1 MAGIGALVAN
11 IVTTFDPKGI
21 NNAKKSLLGLTDT
34 SLSSAK
40 KQKIAMGMI
49 GGAFAAAGVAA
60 GAFAVKIGRD
70 GVRAALED
78 QKSLAALNKT
88 LTNLGYGSTTEAVD
102 KFIKS
107 LQFSTGVSDDELR
120 PALSRLVV
128 ATGDLTQAQKL
139 LTLSQDIS
147 AGTGKDLES
156 VTSALA
162 KAALGQTTALG
173 RLGVGIDKTTLA
185 SGDLNQ
191 ITDALG
197 KKFEGQAAA
206 AADTFAGKLAILNQ
220 GVNEAQE
227 SIGYALLNSVENVSD
242 AMGYGAGGLAEQ
254 VALAGESVSQIII
267 GISDLTV
274 RFLTFIGVTEDASDA
289 TEGLETAQVGLFDK
303 LLAGI
308 PILGTYLLALKGIGA
323 EALKR
328 DPSLGFTL
336 EDQRKLAEQAA
347 ATAEAARQQA
357 KEEQAAAKAKAEAE
371 KAAAE
376 ALRKQKQAAE
386 DLLRQQERLTKSS
399 AEFAK
404 FVAGTS
410 PTTLQGSL
418 DAASGALDD
427 MRNSFSG
434 VKSISEESVDKF
446 DELTNVIRDRFSNA
460 LSEAQS
466 RLDDAKQAFNDFK
479 NSISTTITGTIDFA
493 SAVEETDFLTGLE
506 AQATKA
512 LKFSDRVKTLLSLG
526 LSEKG
531 IQQVLNA
538 GADAGIAIADS
549 IIAGGTSVVLK
560 VNQLLTS
567 VSTVADEVGLQGA
580 NMFYSAGV
588 SQGQALVDGI
598 KASII
603 AAGAEIANLSAS
615 LVGAGAVI
623 PPAPPA
629 PPAPTTGNGGA
640 PSPQKS
646 TKSLLTTSQFAKASN
661 ILKSSGSAA
670 GSYTALA
677 YALQNKTIRMAKG
690 GIAFGPTSALIGEA
704 GPEAVIPLS
713 GGNSGVLGNTYNI
726 VVNAGIGTNGA
737 QVGQQIV
744 DAIKKYE
751 RTSGQ
756 VFARA

>member
-40 KQKIAMGMI
+40 KQKIAMGLI
-49 GGAFAAAGVAA
+49 GGAFATAGVAA
-60 GAFAVKIGRD
+60 GAFAVKIGKD

-88 LTNLGYGSTTEAVD
+88 LTNLGYGATTESVD

-156 VTSALA
+156 VTSALS

-173 RLGVGIDKTTLA
+173 KLGVGISKATLA
-185 SGDLNQ
+185 SGDLDK

-197 KKFEGQAAA
+197 KKFAGQAAA
-206 AADTFAGKLAILNQ
+206 AADTFSGKLAILSQ

-227 SIGYALLNSVENVSD
+227 SIGYALLNSVENISD
-242 AMGYGAGGLAEQ
+242 AMGYGAGGFAEQ
-254 VALAGESVSQIII
+254 VALAGESVSEIIL
-267 GISDLTV
+267 GISDLTI
-274 RFLTFIGVTEDASDA
+274 RFLTFVGVTEDAANA
-289 TEGLETAQVGLFDK
+289 TQDLETAQVGLFDK
-303 LLAGI
+303 IIAGI
-308 PILGTYLLALKGIGA
+308 PILGTYLLTLKGIGA

-328 DPSLGFTL
+328 DPSLGFTI
-336 EDQRKLAEQAA
+336 EDQRKLAAQTEATAA
-347 ATAEAARQQA
+347 AAREQA
-357 KEEQAAAKAKAEAE
+357 KEEQEAAKAKAKAE
-371 KAAAE
+371 KEAAD
-376 ALRKQKQAAE
+376 ALRKQEQAAA

-399 AEFAK
+399 ADFAK

-410 PTTLQGSL
+410 PLTVQGSL
-418 DAASGALDD
+418 DAASGSLND
-427 MRNSFSG
+427 MRNSFTG
-434 VKSISEESVDKF
+434 VKNITEESVDKF
-446 DELTNVIRDRFSNA
+446 DELTNVIQDRFSNA

-466 RLDDAKQAFNDFK
+466 QLDDAKQAFNDFK
-479 NSISTTITGTIDFA
+479 TSISNTITGTINFA

-506 AQATKA
+506 AQASKA
-512 LKFSDRVKTLLSLG
+512 IQFSQRLNTLLTLG
-526 LSEKG
+526 LSERG

-538 GADAGIAIADS
+538 GADAGIAIADQ
-549 IIAGGTSVVLK
+549 IIAGGSTVVVK
-560 VNQLLTS
+560 VNELLNA
-567 VSTVADEVGLQGA
+567 VSTVADQVGLQGA

-588 SQGQALVDGI
+588 TQGESLVAGI
-598 KASII
+598 KAAII

-615 LVGAGAVI
+615 LVGAGAI
-623 PPAPPA
+623 LPPAPPA
-629 PPAPTTGNGGA
+629 PPAPSTSGGGTN
-640 PSPQKS
+640 PSPKA
-646 TKSLLTTSQFAKASN
+646 TGLLTTSQFAKASN
-661 ILKSSGSAA
+661 ILKTSGSAA

-690 GIAFGPTSALIGEA
+690 GIALGPTNALIGEA

-713 GGNSGVLGNTYNI
+713 GTNSAGLGTSYNI

-744 DAIKKYE
+744 EAIKKYE

>member
-40 KQKIAMGMI
+40 KQKIAMGLI
-49 GGAFAAAGVAA
+49 GGAFTAAGVAA
-60 GAFAVKIGRD
+60 GAFAVKIGKD
-70 GVRAALED
+70 GVRAALDD

-88 LTNLGYGSTTEAVD
+88 LTNLGYGATTETVD
-102 KFIKS
+102 RFIKS

-156 VTSALA
+156 VTSALS

-173 RLGVGIDKTTLA
+173 KLGVGISKATLA
-185 SGDLNQ
+185 SGDLDK

-197 KKFEGQAAA
+197 KKFAGQAAV
-206 AADTFAGKLAILNQ
+206 AADTFSGKLAILSQ

-227 SIGYALLNSVENVSD
+227 SIGYALLNSVENISD
-242 AMGYGAGGLAEQ
+242 AMGYGAGGFAEQ
-254 VALAGESVSQIII
+254 VALAGESVSEIIL
-267 GISDLTV
+267 GVSDLTI
-274 RFLTFIGVTEDASDA
+274 RFLTFIGVTEDAANA
-289 TEGLETAQVGLFDK
+289 TDDLETAQTGLFDK
-303 LLAGI
+303 ILAGI
-308 PILGTYLLALKGIGA
+308 PILGTYLLTLKGIGA

-328 DPSLGFTL
+328 DPSLGFTI
-336 EDQRKLAEQAA
+336 EDQRKLAAQTEATAA
-347 ATAEAARQQA
+347 AAREQA
-357 KEEQAAAKAKAEAE
+357 KEEQEAAKAKAKAE
-371 KAAAE
+371 KEAAD
-376 ALRKQKQAAE
+376 ALRKQEQAAA

-399 AEFAK
+399 ADFAK

-410 PTTLQGSL
+410 PLTVQGSL
-418 DAASGALDD
+418 DAASASLND

-434 VKSISEESVDKF
+434 VKNITEESVDKF
-446 DELTNVIRDRFSNA
+446 DELTNVIQDRFSNA

-466 RLDDAKQAFNDFK
+466 QLDDAKQAFNDFK
-479 NSISTTITGTIDFA
+479 TSISNTITGTINFA

-506 AQATKA
+506 AQASKA
-512 LKFSDRVKTLLSLG
+512 IQFSQRLNTLLTLG
-526 LSEKG
+526 LSERG

-538 GADAGIAIADS
+538 GADAGIAIADQ
-549 IIAGGTSVVLK
+549 IIAGGSTVVVK
-560 VNQLLTS
+560 VNELLNA
-567 VSTVADEVGLQGA
+567 VSTVADQVGLQGA

-588 SQGQALVDGI
+588 TQGESLVAGI
-598 KASII
+598 KAAII

-615 LVGAGAVI
+615 LVGAGAI
-623 PPAPPA
+623 LPPAPPA
-629 PPAPTTGNGGA
+629 PPAPSTSGGGTNPPPKATG
-640 PSPQKS
+640 
-646 TKSLLTTSQFAKASN
+646 LLTTSQFAKASN
-661 ILKSSGSAA
+661 ILKTSGSAA

-690 GIAFGPTSALIGEA
+690 GIALGPTNALIGEA

-713 GGNSGVLGNTYNI
+713 GTNSAGLGTSYNI

-744 DAIKKYE
+744 EAIKKYE

>member
-40 KQKIAMGMI
+40 KQKIAMGLI
-49 GGAFAAAGVAA
+49 GGAFATAGVAA
-60 GAFAVKIGRD
+60 GAFAIKIGKD

-88 LTNLGYGSTTEAVD
+88 LTNLGYGATTESVD

-156 VTSALA
+156 VTSALS

-173 RLGVGIDKTTLA
+173 KLGVGISKATLA
-185 SGDLNQ
+185 SGDLDK

-197 KKFEGQAAA
+197 KKFAGQAAA
-206 AADTFAGKLAILNQ
+206 AADTFSGKLAILSQ

-227 SIGYALLNSVENVSD
+227 SIGYALLNSVENISD
-242 AMGYGAGGLAEQ
+242 AMGYGAGGFAEQ
-254 VALAGESVSQIII
+254 VALAGESVSEIIL
-267 GISDLTV
+267 GISDLTI
-274 RFLTFIGVTEDASDA
+274 RFLTFVGVTEDAANA
-289 TEGLETAQVGLFDK
+289 TQDLETAQVGLFDK
-303 LLAGI
+303 IIAGI
-308 PILGTYLLALKGIGA
+308 PILGTYLLTLKGIGA

-328 DPSLGFTL
+328 DPSLGFTI
-336 EDQRKLAEQAA
+336 EDQRKLAAQTEATAA
-347 ATAEAARQQA
+347 AAREQA
-357 KEEQAAAKAKAEAE
+357 KEEQEAAKAKAKAE
-371 KAAAE
+371 KEAAD
-376 ALRKQKQAAE
+376 ALRKQEQAAA

-399 AEFAK
+399 ADFAK

-410 PTTLQGSL
+410 PLTVQGSL
-418 DAASGALDD
+418 DAASGSLND
-427 MRNSFSG
+427 MRNSFTG
-434 VKSISEESVDKF
+434 VKNITEESVDKF
-446 DELTNVIRDRFSNA
+446 DELTNVIQDRFSNA

-466 RLDDAKQAFNDFK
+466 QLDDAKQAFNDFK
-479 NSISTTITGTIDFA
+479 TSISNTITGTINFA

-506 AQATKA
+506 AQASKA
-512 LKFSDRVKTLLSLG
+512 IQFSQRLNTLLTLG
-526 LSEKG
+526 LSERG

-538 GADAGIAIADS
+538 GADAGIAIADQ
-549 IIAGGTSVVLK
+549 IIAGGSTVVVK
-560 VNQLLTS
+560 VNELLNA
-567 VSTVADEVGLQGA
+567 VSTVADQVGLQGA

-588 SQGQALVDGI
+588 TQGESLVAGI
-598 KASII
+598 KAAII

-615 LVGAGAVI
+615 LVGAGAI
-623 PPAPPA
+623 LPPAPPA
-629 PPAPTTGNGGA
+629 PPAPSTSGGGTNPPPKATG
-640 PSPQKS
+640 
-646 TKSLLTTSQFAKASN
+646 LLTTSQFAKASN
-661 ILKSSGSAA
+661 ILKTSGSAA

-690 GIAFGPTSALIGEA
+690 GIALGPTNALIGEA

-713 GGNSGVLGNTYNI
+713 GTNSAGLGTSYNI

-744 DAIKKYE
+744 EAIKKYE

>member
-1 MAGIGALVAN
+1 MAGMGALVAN

-21 NNAKKSLLGLTDT
+21 NNAKRSLLGLTDA
-34 SLSSAK
+34 SVSSSK
-40 KQKIAMGMI
+40 KQKIAMGLI

-88 LTNLGYGSTTEAVD
+88 LTNLGYGETTQAVD

-156 VTSALA
+156 VTSALS
-162 KAALGQTTALG
+162 KAALGQTTALS

-185 SGDLNQ
+185 SGDLDK

-242 AMGYGAGGLAEQ
+242 AMGYSTGGLANQ
-254 VALAGESVSQIII
+254 VALAGESISAIII
-267 GISDLTV
+267 GISDVSV
-274 RFLTFIGVTEDASDA
+274 RFLNFVGIADDA
-289 TEGLETAQVGLFDK
+289 TSATKDFEEAQVSLFDK
-303 LLAGI
+303 ILASI
-308 PILGTYLLALKGIGA
+308 PVVGTYALKLKEIGLA
-323 EALKR
+323 ALKR
-328 DPSLGFTL
+328 DPSLGFTI
-336 EDQRKLAEQAA
+336 EDQRKLAEQSA
-347 ATAEAARQQA
+347 ATAAAAREQA
-357 KEEQAAAKAKAEAE
+357 KEEQAAAKAKAKAE
-371 KAAAE
+371 KEAAD
-376 ALRKQKQAAE
+376 ALRKQEQAAA
-386 DLLRQQERLTKSS
+386 DLLRQQERLTQSS
-399 AEFAK
+399 ADFAK
-404 FVAGTS
+404 FMAGTS
-410 PTTLQGSL
+410 PTTVQGSL
-418 DAASGALDD
+418 DAASNSLSTL
-427 MRNSFSG
+427 RNSFTD
-434 VKSISEESVDKF
+434 VKNITEESVDQF
-446 DELTNVIRDRFSNA
+446 DELTNIIQDRFSNA

-466 RLDDAKQAFNDFK
+466 QLDDAKQSFTDFK
-479 NSISTTITGTIDFA
+479 NSISSTITGTINFA

-506 AQATKA
+506 AQASKA
-512 LKFSDRVKTLLSLG
+512 IQFSDRVNKLLTLG
-526 LSEKG
+526 LSERG
-531 IQQVLNA
+531 IQEVLNA
-538 GADAGIAIADS
+538 GADAGIAIADQ
-549 IIAGGTSVVLK
+549 IIAGGSTVVVK
-560 VNQLLTS
+560 VNELLNS
-567 VSTVADEVGLQGA
+567 VATVADQVGLQGA

-588 SQGQALVDGI
+588 AQGESLVAGI
-598 KASII
+598 KAAII

-615 LVGAGAVI
+615 LVGAGAVL

-629 PPAPTTGNGGA
+629 PPAPSTGNNGFT
-640 PSPQKS
+640 PSPKK
-646 TKSLLTTSQFAKASN
+646 TGLLTTSQFAKASN
-661 ILKSSGSAA
+661 ILKTSGSAA

-677 YALQNKTIRMAKG
+677 YALQNKTVRMAKG
-690 GIAFGPTSALIGEA
+690 GIALGPTSALIGEA

-713 GGNSGVLGNTYNI
+713 GSNRGLGNTFNI
-726 VVNAGIGTNGA
+726 TVNAGIGTSGA
-737 QVGQQIV
+737 QIGRDIV
-744 DAIKKYE
+744 EMIQRYE

>member
-40 KQKIAMGMI
+40 KQKIAMGLI
-49 GGAFAAAGVAA
+49 GGAFATAGVAA
-60 GAFAVKIGRD
+60 GAFAVKIGKD

-88 LTNLGYGSTTEAVD
+88 LTNLGYGATTESVD

-156 VTSALA
+156 VTSALS

-173 RLGVGIDKTTLA
+173 KLGVGISKATLA
-185 SGDLNQ
+185 SGDLDK

-197 KKFEGQAAA
+197 KKFAGQAAA
-206 AADTFAGKLAILNQ
+206 AADTFSGKLAILSQ

-227 SIGYALLNSVENVSD
+227 SIGYALLNSVENISD
-242 AMGYGAGGLAEQ
+242 AMGYGAGGFAEQ
-254 VALAGESVSQIII
+254 VALAGESVSEIIL
-267 GISDLTV
+267 GISDLTI
-274 RFLTFIGVTEDASDA
+274 RFLTFVGVTEDAANA
-289 TEGLETAQVGLFDK
+289 TQDLETAQVGLFDK
-303 LLAGI
+303 ILAGI
-308 PILGTYLLALKGIGA
+308 PILGTYLLTLKGIGA

-328 DPSLGFTL
+328 DPSLGFTI
-336 EDQRKLAEQAA
+336 EDQRKLAAQTEATAA
-347 ATAEAARQQA
+347 AAREQA
-357 KEEQAAAKAKAEAE
+357 KEEQEAAKAKAKAE
-371 KAAAE
+371 KEAAD
-376 ALRKQKQAAE
+376 ALRKQEQAAA

-399 AEFAK
+399 ADFAK

-410 PTTLQGSL
+410 PLTVQGSL
-418 DAASGALDD
+418 DAASGSLND

-434 VKSISEESVDKF
+434 VKNITEESVDKF
-446 DELTNVIRDRFSNA
+446 DELTNVIQDRFSNA

-466 RLDDAKQAFNDFK
+466 QLDDAKQAFNDFK
-479 NSISTTITGTIDFA
+479 TSISNTITGTINFA

-506 AQATKA
+506 AQASKA
-512 LKFSDRVKTLLSLG
+512 IQFSQRLNTLLTLG
-526 LSEKG
+526 LSERG

-538 GADAGIAIADS
+538 GADAGIAIADQ
-549 IIAGGTSVVLK
+549 IIAGGSTVVVK
-560 VNQLLTS
+560 VNELLNA
-567 VSTVADEVGLQGA
+567 VSTVADQVGLQGA

-588 SQGQALVDGI
+588 TQGESLVAGI
-598 KASII
+598 KAAII

-615 LVGAGAVI
+615 LVGAGAI
-623 PPAPPA
+623 LPPAPPA
-629 PPAPTTGNGGA
+629 PPAPSTSGGGTNPPPKATG
-640 PSPQKS
+640 
-646 TKSLLTTSQFAKASN
+646 LLTTSQFAKASN
-661 ILKSSGSAA
+661 ILKTSGSAA

-690 GIAFGPTSALIGEA
+690 GIALGPTNALIGEA

-713 GGNSGVLGNTYNI
+713 GTNSAGLGTSYNI

-744 DAIKKYE
+744 EAIKKYE

>member
-1 MAGIGALVAN
+1 MAGMGALVAN

-21 NNAKKSLLGLTDT
+21 NNAKRSLLGLTDA
-34 SLSSAK
+34 SVSSSK
-40 KQKIAMGMI
+40 KQKIAMGLI

-78 QKSLAALNKT
+78 QKSLTALNKT
-88 LTNLGYGSTTEAVD
+88 LTNLGYGATTESVE

-128 ATGDLTQAQKL
+128 ATGDLTKAQQL

-156 VTSALA
+156 VTSALS
-162 KAALGQTTALG
+162 KAALGQTTALS

-185 SGDLNQ
+185 SGDLDK

-227 SIGYALLNSVENVSD
+227 SIGYALLNSVESVSD

-274 RFLTFIGVTEDASDA
+274 RFLTFIGVTEDAASA
-289 TEGLETAQVGLFDK
+289 TDDLETAQVGLFDK
-303 LLAGI
+303 ILAGI

-336 EDQRKLAEQAA
+336 EDQRKLAAQAEATAA
-347 ATAEAARQQA
+347 AAREQA
-357 KEEQAAAKAKAEAE
+357 KEEQQAAKAKAKAE
-371 KAAAE
+371 KDAAD
-376 ALRKQKQAAE
+376 ALRKQEQAAE
-386 DLLRQQERLTKSS
+386 NLLRQQERLTKSS

-410 PTTLQGSL
+410 PTTVQGSL
-418 DAASGALDD
+418 DAASLALND

-434 VKSISEESVDKF
+434 VKTITEESVDKF
-446 DELTNVIRDRFSNA
+446 DDLTNVIKDRFSNA
-460 LSEAQS
+460 LSDAQNQ
-466 RLDDAKQAFNDFK
+466 LEDAKQAFNDFK
-479 NSISTTITGTIDFA
+479 SSISNTITGTINFA
-493 SAVEETDFLTGLE
+493 SAIEETDFLTGLQ
-506 AQATKA
+506 AQAAKA
-512 LKFSDRVKTLLSLG
+512 IKFSERINTLLTLG
-526 LSEKG
+526 LSERG
-531 IQQVLNA
+531 LQEVLNA
-538 GADAGIAIADS
+538 GTDAGTAIADQ
-549 IIAGGTSVVLK
+549 IIAGGSTVVVK
-560 VNQLLTS
+560 VNELLNS
-567 VSTVADEVGLQGA
+567 VSTVADQVGQQGA
-580 NMFYSAGV
+580 SMFYSAGV
-588 SQGQALVDGI
+588 AQGQSLVDGI

-615 LVGAGAVI
+615 LVGAGAVL

-629 PPAPTTGNGGA
+629 PPAPSTGTSGT
-640 PSPQKS
+640 PSAGKG

-661 ILKSSGSAA
+661 ILKTSGTAA

-677 YALQNKTIRMAKG
+677 FALSNKTIKMARG
-690 GIAFGPTSALIGEA
+690 GIVMGPTNALIGEA

-713 GGNSGVLGNTYNI
+713 GSNSGGLGTTINI
-726 VVNAGIGTNGA
+726 TVNAGIGTSGS
-737 QVGQQIV
+737 QVGREIV

-751 RTSGQ
+751 RTSGP
-756 VFARA
+756 VFASA

>member
-40 KQKIAMGMI
+40 KQKIAMGLI
-49 GGAFAAAGVAA
+49 GGAFTAAGVAA
-60 GAFAVKIGRD
+60 GAFAVKIGKD

-88 LTNLGYGSTTEAVD
+88 LTNLGYGATTETVD
-102 KFIKS
+102 RFIKS

-156 VTSALA
+156 VTSALS

-173 RLGVGIDKTTLA
+173 KLGVGISKATLA
-185 SGDLNQ
+185 SGDLDK

-197 KKFEGQAAA
+197 KKFAGQAAA
-206 AADTFAGKLAILNQ
+206 AADTFSGKLAILSQ

-227 SIGYALLNSVENVSD
+227 SIGYALLNSVENISD
-242 AMGYGAGGLAEQ
+242 AMGYGAGGFAEQ
-254 VALAGESVSQIII
+254 VALAGESVSEIIL
-267 GISDLTV
+267 GVSDLTI
-274 RFLTFIGVTEDASDA
+274 RFLTFIGVTEDAA
-289 TEGLETAQVGLFDK
+289 TATDDLETAQTGLFDK
-303 LLAGI
+303 ILAGI
-308 PILGTYLLALKGIGA
+308 PILGTYLLTLKGIGA

-328 DPSLGFTL
+328 DPSLGFTI
-336 EDQRKLAEQAA
+336 EDQRKLAAQTEATAA
-347 ATAEAARQQA
+347 AAREQA
-357 KEEQAAAKAKAEAE
+357 KEEQEAAKAKAKAE
-371 KAAAE
+371 KEAAD
-376 ALRKQKQAAE
+376 ALRKQEQAAA

-399 AEFAK
+399 ADFAK

-410 PTTLQGSL
+410 PLTVQGSL
-418 DAASGALDD
+418 DAASASLND

-434 VKSISEESVDKF
+434 VKNITEESVDKF
-446 DELTNVIRDRFSNA
+446 DELTNVIQDRFSNA

-466 RLDDAKQAFNDFK
+466 QLDDAKQAFNDFK
-479 NSISTTITGTIDFA
+479 TSISNTITGTINFA

-506 AQATKA
+506 AQASKA
-512 LKFSDRVKTLLSLG
+512 IQFSQRLNTLLTLG
-526 LSEKG
+526 LSERG

-538 GADAGIAIADS
+538 GADAGIAIADQ
-549 IIAGGTSVVLK
+549 IIAGGSTVVVK
-560 VNQLLTS
+560 VNELLNA
-567 VSTVADEVGLQGA
+567 VSTVADQVGLQGA

-588 SQGQALVDGI
+588 AQGESLVAGI
-598 KASII
+598 KAAII

-615 LVGAGAVI
+615 LVGAGAI
-623 PPAPPA
+623 LPPAPPA
-629 PPAPTTGNGGA
+629 PPAPSTSGGGTNPPPKATG
-640 PSPQKS
+640 
-646 TKSLLTTSQFAKASN
+646 LLTTSQFAKASN
-661 ILKSSGSAA
+661 ILKTSGSAA

-690 GIAFGPTSALIGEA
+690 GIALGPTNALIGEA

-713 GGNSGVLGNTYNI
+713 GSKSGALGATYNI

-744 DAIKKYE
+744 EAIKKYE

>member
-21 NNAKKSLLGLTDT
+21 NNAKRSLLGLTDT

-60 GAFAVKIGRD
+60 GAFAVKIGKD
-70 GVRAALED
+70 GVRAALDD

-88 LTNLGYGSTTEAVD
+88 LTNLGYGATTEAVD
-102 KFIKS
+102 KFINS
-107 LQFSTGVSDDELR
+107 LQFATGVSDDELR

-147 AGTGKDLES
+147 AGTGKDLETVS
-156 VTSALA
+156 SALA
-162 KAALGQTTALG
+162 KAAQGQTTALG
-173 RLGVGIDKTTLA
+173 KLGVGISKTTLA

-191 ITDALG
+191 ITDTLG

-206 AADTFAGKLAILNQ
+206 AADTFAGKLAILSR
-220 GVNEAQE
+220 GVDEAQE
-227 SIGYALLNSVENVSD
+227 NIGYALLNSVENVSD
-242 AMGYGAGGLAEQ
+242 AMGYGAGGFAEQ
-254 VALAGESVSQIII
+254 VALAGESVSQIIL
-267 GISDLTV
+267 GVSDLTV
-274 RFLTFIGVTEDASDA
+274 RFLTFIGVTEDAASA
-289 TEGLETAQVGLFDK
+289 TDDLEVAQASLFDK
-303 LLAGI
+303 ILAGI
-308 PILGTYLLALKGIGA
+308 PILGTYLLTLKGIGA

-336 EDQRKLAEQAA
+336 EDQRKLAEQTEATAA
-347 ATAEAARQQA
+347 AAREQA
-357 KEEQAAAKAKAEAE
+357 KEEQAAAKAKAKAE
-371 KAAAE
+371 KEAAD
-376 ALRKQKQAAE
+376 ALRKQEQAAA

-404 FVAGTS
+404 FAAGTS
-410 PTTLQGSL
+410 PTTVQGSL
-418 DAASGALDD
+418 DAASGSLND
-427 MRNSFSG
+427 MRNSFTG
-434 VKSISEESVDKF
+434 VKNITEESVDKF
-446 DELTNVIRDRFSNA
+446 DELTNIIQDRFSNA

-466 RLDDAKQAFNDFK
+466 QLDDAKQAFNDFK
-479 NSISTTITGTIDFA
+479 NSISSTITGTINFA

-506 AQATKA
+506 AQASKA
-512 LKFSDRVKTLLSLG
+512 IQFSDRVNKLLTLG
-526 LSEKG
+526 LSERG
-531 IQQVLNA
+531 IQEVLNA
-538 GADAGIAIADS
+538 GADAGIAIADQ
-549 IIAGGTSVVLK
+549 IIAGGSTVVVK
-560 VNQLLTS
+560 VNELLNS
-567 VSTVADEVGLQGA
+567 VATVADQVGLQGA

-588 SQGQALVDGI
+588 AQGESLVAGI
-598 KASII
+598 KAAII

-629 PPAPTTGNGGA
+629 PPAPSTGNNGFTPPPKKTG
-640 PSPQKS
+640 
-646 TKSLLTTSQFAKASN
+646 LLTTSQFAKASN
-661 ILKSSGSAA
+661 ILKTSGSAA

-677 YALQNKTIRMAKG
+677 YALQNKTVRMAKG
-690 GIAFGPTSALIGEA
+690 GIALGPTSALIGEA

-713 GGNSGVLGNTYNI
+713 GSNRGLGNTFNI
-726 VVNAGIGTNGA
+726 TVNAGIGTSGA
-737 QVGQQIV
+737 QIGRDIV
-744 DAIKKYE
+744 EMIQRYE

>member
-1 MAGIGALVAN
+1 MAGMGALVAN

-21 NNAKKSLLGLTDT
+21 NNAKRSLLGLTDA
-34 SLSSAK
+34 SVSSSK
-40 KQKIAMGMI
+40 KQKIAMGLI

-88 LTNLGYGSTTEAVD
+88 LTNLGYGETTQAVD

-156 VTSALA
+156 VTSALS
-162 KAALGQTTALG
+162 KAALGQTTALS

-185 SGDLNQ
+185 SGDLDK

-227 SIGYALLNSVENVSD
+227 SIGYALLNSVESVSD
-242 AMGYGAGGLAEQ
+242 AMGYSTGGLAEQ

-267 GISDLTV
+267 GVSDLTV
-274 RFLTFIGVTEDASDA
+274 RFLTFIGVTEDAASA
-289 TEGLETAQVGLFDK
+289 TDDLETAQVSLFDK
-303 LLAGI
+303 IIAGI

-336 EDQRKLAEQAA
+336 EDQRKLAEQSA
-347 ATAEAARQQA
+347 ATAAAAREQA
-357 KEEQAAAKAKAEAE
+357 KQEQEAAKAKAKAE
-371 KAAAE
+371 KEAAD
-376 ALRKQKQAAE
+376 ALRKQEQAAA
-386 DLLRQQERLTKSS
+386 DLLRQQERLTQSS
-399 AEFAK
+399 ADFAK
-404 FVAGTS
+404 FMAGTS
-410 PTTLQGSL
+410 PTTVQGSL
-418 DAASGALDD
+418 EAASNSLSTL
-427 MRNSFSG
+427 RNSFTG
-434 VKSISEESVDKF
+434 VKNITEESVDQF
-446 DELTNVIRDRFSNA
+446 DELTNIIQDRFSNA

-466 RLDDAKQAFNDFK
+466 QLDDAKQSFTDFK
-479 NSISTTITGTIDFA
+479 NSISSTITGTINFA

-506 AQATKA
+506 AQASKA
-512 LKFSDRVKTLLSLG
+512 IQFSDRVNKLLTLG
-526 LSEKG
+526 LSERG
-531 IQQVLNA
+531 IQEVLNA
-538 GADAGIAIADS
+538 GADAGIAIADQ
-549 IIAGGTSVVLK
+549 IIAGGSTVVVK
-560 VNQLLTS
+560 VNELLNS
-567 VSTVADEVGLQGA
+567 VATVADQVGLQGA

-588 SQGQALVDGI
+588 AQGESLVAGI
-598 KASII
+598 KAAII

-615 LVGAGAVI
+615 LVGAGAVL

-629 PPAPTTGNGGA
+629 PPAPSTGNNGFTPPPKKTG
-640 PSPQKS
+640 
-646 TKSLLTTSQFAKASN
+646 LLTTSQFAKASN
-661 ILKSSGSAA
+661 ILKTSGSAA

-677 YALQNKTIRMAKG
+677 YALQNKTVRMAKG
-690 GIAFGPTSALIGEA
+690 GIALGPTSALIGEA

-713 GGNSGVLGNTYNI
+713 GSNRGLGNTFNI
-726 VVNAGIGTNGA
+726 TVNAGIGTSGA
-737 QVGQQIV
+737 QIGRDIV
-744 DAIKKYE
+744 EMIQKYE

>member
-40 KQKIAMGMI
+40 KQKIAMGLI
-49 GGAFAAAGVAA
+49 GGAFATAGVAA
-60 GAFAVKIGRD
+60 GAFAVKIGKD

-88 LTNLGYGSTTEAVD
+88 LTNLGYGATTESVD

-156 VTSALA
+156 VTSALS
-162 KAALGQTTALG
+162 KAALGQTTALS

-185 SGDLNQ
+185 SGDLDK

-242 AMGYGAGGLAEQ
+242 AMGYSTGGLANQ
-254 VALAGESVSQIII
+254 VALAGESISAIII
-267 GISDLTV
+267 GISDVSV
-274 RFLTFIGVTEDASDA
+274 RFLNFVGIADDA
-289 TEGLETAQVGLFDK
+289 TSATKDFEEAQVSLFDK
-303 LLAGI
+303 ILASI
-308 PILGTYLLALKGIGA
+308 PVVGTYALKLKEIGLA
-323 EALKR
+323 ALKR
-328 DPSLGFTL
+328 DPSLGFTI
-336 EDQRKLAEQAA
+336 EDQRKLAEQSA
-347 ATAEAARQQA
+347 ATAAAAREQA
-357 KEEQAAAKAKAEAE
+357 KEEQAAAKAKAKAE
-371 KAAAE
+371 KEAAD
-376 ALRKQKQAAE
+376 ALRKQEQAAA

-399 AEFAK
+399 ADFAK

-410 PTTLQGSL
+410 PLTVQGSL
-418 DAASGALDD
+418 DAASGSLKD

-434 VKSISEESVDKF
+434 VKNITEESVDKF
-446 DELTNVIRDRFSNA
+446 DELTNVIQDRFSNA

-466 RLDDAKQAFNDFK
+466 QLDDAKQAFNDFK
-479 NSISTTITGTIDFA
+479 TSISNTITGTINFA

-506 AQATKA
+506 AQASKA
-512 LKFSDRVKTLLSLG
+512 IQFSQRLNTLLTLG
-526 LSEKG
+526 LSERG

-538 GADAGIAIADS
+538 GADAGIAIADQ
-549 IIAGGTSVVLK
+549 IIAGGSTVVVK
-560 VNQLLTS
+560 VNELLNA
-567 VSTVADEVGLQGA
+567 VSTVADQVGLQGA

-588 SQGQALVDGI
+588 TQGESLVAGI
-598 KASII
+598 KAAII
-603 AAGAEIANLSAS
+603 AAGSEIANLSAS
-615 LVGAGAVI
+615 LVGAGAI
-623 PPAPPA
+623 LPPAPPA
-629 PPAPTTGNGGA
+629 PPAPSTSGGGTNPPPKATG
-640 PSPQKS
+640 
-646 TKSLLTTSQFAKASN
+646 LLTTSQFAKASN
-661 ILKSSGSAA
+661 ILKTSGSAA

-690 GIAFGPTSALIGEA
+690 GIALGPTNALIGEA

-713 GGNSGVLGNTYNI
+713 GTNSAGLGTSYNI

-744 DAIKKYE
+744 EAIKKYE